1 MAVITISRQ
10 MGSLGCEIA
19 HAVKDRLGYRI
30 VWRELINEAAI
41 KSGMPSMALAV
52 IDELG
57 LLGLSPTKKE
67 HQAYWQAVNQVMK
80 SLAGEGNIVIVGR
93 AGQAILGGYAG
104 VLHVRLTAPLET
116 RVQRVAERQNIE
128 QECALEQ
135 VKASDKA
142 RSNYLKRFYQA
153 RWDDAD
159 LYHLIINTGN
169 VSTLSAIDLICRAAL
184 NLSESE
190 AGSLKQQES

>member
-10 MGSLGCEIA
+10 MGSMGCEIA

-57 LLGLSPTKKE
+57 LLGLSPTQKE
-67 HQAYWQAVNQVMK
+67 HQAYWKTVHQVMHA
-80 SLAGEGNIVIVGR
+80 LAEEGNVVIVGR
-93 AGQAILGGYAG
+93 AGQAILRSQPG
-104 VLHVRLTAPLET
+104 VLHVRLTAPLQMRAE
-116 RVQRVAERQNIE
+116 RVSQRQNIDLE
-128 QECALEQ
+128 PALAQ

-142 RSNYLKRFYQA
+142 RANYLKRFYRV
-153 RWDDAD
+153 RWDDTD
-159 LYHLIINTGN
+159 LYHLIINTGL
-169 VSTLSAIDLICRAAL
+169 TSAASATDLIYQAAL
-184 NLSESE
+184 NLTVEESDKP
-190 AGSLKQQES
+190 KQQET

>member
-1 MAVITISRQ
+1 MTVITISRQ

-19 HAVKDRLGYRI
+19 HAVKNRLGYRI

-67 HQAYWQAVNQVMK
+67 HQAYWQAVNQVMDG
-80 SLAGEGNIVIVGR
+80 LTAEGNVVIVGR
-93 AGQAILGGYAG
+93 AGQAILHERTG
-104 VLHVRLTAPLET
+104 VLHVRLVAPLEV
-116 RVQRVAERQNIE
+116 RVERVAQRQNIGLE
-128 QECALEQ
+128 FAREQ

-142 RSNYLKRFYQA
+142 RAYYLKRFY
-153 RWDDAD
+153 RMSWDDPY
-159 LYHLIINTGN
+159 LYDLIINTGRT
-169 VSTLSAIDLICRAAL
+169 STNSAVEVICQAAL
-184 NLSESE
+184 
-190 AGSLKQQES
+190 AAAQ